1 VRVLVSVAL
10 LGGALLLAGC
20 SEGSEPAPTPAG
32 AAPVSTDAAAGS
44 NAQDTTF
51 GAELLQ
57 SQQQAIALAGLAEQ
71 RAANPAL
78 VALAKV
84 IATGQQGESDTIKA
98 LMVQWSDG
106 SGPPAAP
113 GAPDPATLSRLES
126 LRGPEFDTL
135 WVQSMTGLHRGAIGQ
150 VGSSELGAPAGGG
163 DLVGHRLTGGS
174 VAPADHHVCAAPR
187 QLECDGAADV
197 CGGAGDQCDGGGERG
212 RWPGRL
218 PGR

>member
-1 VRVLVSVAL
+1 MRVLVSVAL

-20 SEGSEPAPTPAG
+20 SEGSEPAPTSAG

-135 WVQSMTGLHRGAIGQ
+135 WVQSMTGLHRGAIGLAQAEISGGRNVDAQTLAKSVLTTRQAQ
-150 VGSSELGAPAGGG
+150 VQQMQQM
-163 DLVGHRLTGGS
+163 VG
-174 VAPADHHVCAAPR
+174 
-187 QLECDGAADV
+187 
-197 CGGAGDQCDGGGERG
+197 
-212 RWPGRL
+212 
-218 PGR
+218 